1 MFQIW
6 FDETDD
12 TGIKKIN
19 TRRLLNNCG
28 AMIKQNDKNKNVKVH
43 LMYYLIYVLHV
54 HSVWI
59 SDNEDDNEN
68 KICKSCMICVWMF
81 VWNMY
86 YQF

>member
-54 HSVWI
+54 HSV
-59 SDNEDDNEN
+59 
-68 KICKSCMICVWMF
+68 
-81 VWNMY
+81 
-86 YQF
+86 